1 MISVI
6 LVDDH
11 VIIRDGLRGL
21 LESESDIEVV
31 GEADNGRQAVKI
43 ALEKKPDIVI
53 MDVAMPEMNGIEA
66 TRQIKEENPKIE
78 VITLSMHSERQ
89 IVVGSFRAGASGYL
103 LKDSTSNELVE
114 AIRTVYRGRK
124 YMSQKISDIVLQEIS
139 DVKKDSEGISI
150 DRLTNRESEI
160 LQLIAEGNSIKR
172 IAEVLFISPKTV
184 ESHRANIMEKL
195 DIHNLPELTKYAIR
209 AGLTSLYK
217 ESTY

>member
-11 VIIRDGLRGL
+11 VIMRDGLRRL
-21 LESESDIEVV
+21 LAAESDIEIV

-43 ALEKKPDIVI
+43 ALDKNPDIVI
-53 MDVAMPEMNGIEA
+53 MDIAMKDMNGIEA
-66 TRQIKEENPKIE
+66 TRQIKEENPKIK
-78 VITLSMHSERQ
+78 VIALSMHSERQ
-89 IVVGSFRAGASGYL
+89 IVIGILRAGASGYL
-103 LKDSTSNELVE
+103 LKDSTSTELVE

-124 YMSQKISDIVLQEIS
+124 YISQNISDIILQEIS
-139 DVKKDSEGISI
+139 EVKKDSEVIGV

-160 LQLIAEGNSIKR
+160 LQLIAEGNSTKR

-209 AGLTSLYK
+209 AGLTSLD
-217 ESTY
+217 E

>member
-1 MISVI
+1 MISII

-11 VIIRDGLRGL
+11 VIMRDGLRRL
-21 LESESDIEVV
+21 LAAESDIEIV

-43 ALEKKPDIVI
+43 ALDKNPEIVI
-53 MDVAMPEMNGIEA
+53 MDIAMKDMNGIEA
-66 TRQIKEENPKIE
+66 TRQIKEENPKIK
-78 VITLSMHSERQ
+78 IIALSMHSERQ
-89 IVVGSFRAGASGYL
+89 IVIGILRAGASGYL
-103 LKDSTSNELVE
+103 LKDSTSTELVE

-124 YMSQKISDIVLQEIS
+124 YISQKISDVVLQEIS
-139 DVKKDSEGISI
+139 EVKKDSEVIGV

-160 LQLIAEGNSIKR
+160 LQLIAEGNSTKR

-209 AGLTSLYK
+209 AGLTSLD
-217 ESTY
+217 E